1 MSDTLKAWARGEPV
15 TLAALIAAIT
25 AAVGYPI
32 ASDRVA
38 TIVTGVVTVVG
49 LFVARKNT
57 TSAANPVIPTT
68 IAVKPDEAE
77 TPADLPPL
85 TLPPVRTFG
94 GKR

>member
-1 MSDTLKAWARGEPV
+1 METIKAWLRGEPV
-15 TLAALIAAIT
+15 TFAALVAAIT
-25 AAVGYPI
+25 AAVGYPV

-38 TIVTGVVTVVG
+38 TIVTGVVTLVG
-49 LFVARKNT
+49 LFVARKHT
-57 TSAANPVIPTT
+57 TPAANPSIPTT

-85 TLPPVRTFG
+85 SFPPVNTFS